1 VLVLVVACS
10 SESTEPCRLQLAAD
24 LPVTPTQNGL
34 VVTAQVNRVNTQL
47 VLDTGAELT
56 LLTAVTVKSL
66 LLARSRLTVTQLI
79 GVGGAVSNADVY
91 ADLQLGTSDFQRRF
105 AVADIPG
112 IGGLIGGDVLSNYD
126 VELDLFDQ
134 RVRLWKAS
142 TCRANDLP
150 WSGPRTTVPVHVTWG
165 DRLIV
170 TVTLDGK
177 QVNALL
183 DSGSAITLLQTG
195 TARKVGV
202 TTMSADPEL
211 PVHGVAG
218 STIMVRLHRFQSM
231 RIGNEEIVGPEIGVG
246 DSQLI
251 SPEMIIGRDYLR
263 SRRIWISYRTGQVF
277 VQ

>member
-1 VLVLVVACS
+1 
-10 SESTEPCRLQLAAD
+10 LQLAAD

-34 VVTAQVNRVNTQL
+34 VVTARVNRVNTQL

-91 ADLQLGTSDFQRRF
+91 ADLQLGTSNFPRRF
-105 AVADIPG
+105 VVADIPG
-112 IGGLIGGDVLSNYD
+112 ISGLIGGDVLSNYD
-126 VELDLFDQ
+126 VEIDLFDQ

-142 TCRANDLP
+142 TCSANDLP
-150 WSGPRTTVPVHVTWG
+150 WTGPRATVPVHVTWG

-218 STIMVRLHRFQSM
+218 STIMVRLHRFGSM

-251 SPEMIIGRDYLR
+251 SPEMIIGLDYLR
-263 SRRIWISYRTGQVF
+263 SRRIWISYRAGQVF